1 LNDRLFQRCLAAS
14 LALHAGLWL
23 LASWKGCGPAPE
35 HEIDLTATSFLG
47 GTGPAKLGA
56 PKALVP
62 KAKGIALPSETKTP
76 LPAQVEQKPKDWVA
90 PGPDTKTLE
99 KPPEE
104 AATPGGAMDGTG
116 TAAKTGGSG
125 QGSDFGV
132 PGGTGD
138 GGADLVALPRLLN
151 GDEVR
156 ASLRRFYPESERRAG
171 REGKVLV
178 HLHIN
183 SQGQV
188 DPVDVVASAGP
199 AFDSAARAVARL
211 MRFSP
216 ALGRSGPVA
225 VKLPQ
230 SIVFRLQ
237 D

>member
-1 LNDRLFQRCLAAS
+1 MNDKLFQRCLAAS
-14 LALHAGLWL
+14 LALHGGLWL
-23 LASWKGCGPAPE
+23 LSRWKGFRSAPE
-35 HEIDLTATSFLG
+35 IEIDLTATSFLG

-56 PKALVP
+56 PKLLVP
-62 KAKGIALPSETKTP
+62 KAKGPALPSETKTP
-76 LPAQVEQKPKDWVA
+76 LPAQAERKPPDWVA
-90 PGPDTKTLE
+90 PGPETKKLE

-104 AATPGGAMDGTG
+104 AATPGGAVGGTG

-125 QGSDFGV
+125 QGSDYGV
-132 PGGTGD
+132 PGGRGD

-178 HLHIN
+178 HLHID
-183 SQGQV
+183 SQGRV
-188 DPVDVVASAGP
+188 DPIDVVDSAGP
-199 AFDSAARAVARL
+199 AFDGAARAVARL

-216 ALGRSGPVA
+216 AMGRLGPVA